1 MFIAATKLKRCKKR
15 LKSWSRAHFGN
26 VKQQIKHAKGQLW
39 HAEEVL
45 ARTGEHK
52 VVVWIKKELNTL
64 YGKEEK
70 IWQQQSRV
78 QWLQHGDQN
87 TKFFHGTTTQRKMKN
102 FIKGL
107 RDGNGDWRED
117 EEVFS
122 ALLTDFYTHLFTS
135 LNPHDFDRVLDG
147 VEAVVTETMHEDL
160 MRPFTSE
167 EVAMAIKEMAPLKA
181 SGPDGMPLL
190 FYQTYWSDI
199 GMDVAQAV
207 LSCLNLRSIL
217 RSINHTFITL
227 IPKVHNPKRVS
238 ILDP

>member
-1 MFIAATKLKRCKKR
+1 M
-15 LKSWSRAHFGN
+15 
-26 VKQQIKHAKGQLW
+26 
-39 HAEEVL
+39 
-45 ARTGEHK
+45 
-52 VVVWIKKELNTL
+52 
-64 YGKEEK
+64 
-70 IWQQQSRV
+70 
-78 QWLQHGDQN
+78 
-87 TKFFHGTTTQRKMKN
+87 
-102 FIKGL
+102 
-107 RDGNGDWRED
+107 
-117 EEVFS
+117 
-122 ALLTDFYTHLFTS
+122 
-135 LNPHDFDRVLDG
+135 NPHDFDRVLDG